1 MFLIFIDEL
10 AEILA
15 SFGITVKMLANDIKL
30 YLKIV
35 NNVDLSILQAAMNAL
50 CQWAK
55 LWQLSISVDKCCLL
69 SVGKVVPT
77 TDILL
82 NGIALPYVSS
92 CRDLG
97 VTVKSA
103 LSFSMHVN
111 NIAAKAH
118 QRVNVLHLKIQTFWY
133 VLT

>member
-1 MFLIFIDEL
+1 MRWEL
-10 AEILA
+10 KQ
-15 SFGITVKMLANDIKL
+15 SFGITVKMFADDVKL

-35 NNVDLSILQAAMNAL
+35 NNVDFSILQAAMNAL

-82 NGIALPYVSS
+82 NSIALPYVSS

-97 VTVKSA
+97 A
-103 LSFSMHVN
+103 LLNQICHFQCM
-111 NIAAKAH
+111 
-118 QRVNVLHLKIQTFWY
+118 
-133 VLT
+133 